1 MMEIVIGS
9 NSINYL
15 VDKIQ
20 EIEVLD
26 HKRYV
31 AKTSISKNF
40 DGPKSL
46 VFRLDESLD
55 QKVDVNKFYRKWNF
69 KLFEVLKKIFD
80 NGETSPYEKNP
91 NSELTFNNSICE
103 RIYYDVYSL
112 NIIIDVEEWNRHYLK
127 IERDK
132 KLRELGL

>member
-1 MMEIVIGS
+1 MEIVVGS
-9 NSINYL
+9 PSINYL

-20 EIEVLD
+20 EIEVLQ

-31 AKTSISKNF
+31 TKVSISKNF

-46 VFRLDESLD
+46 VFRLDEILEK
-55 QKVDVNKFYRKWNF
+55 KVDEKSFYRKWNF
-69 KLFEVLKKIFD
+69 KVFEVLKEIFD
-80 NGETSPYEKNP
+80 NGETSPYEKTP

-112 NIIIDVEEWNRHYLK
+112 NIIIDLIEWNRHFLK

>member
-1 MMEIVIGS
+1 MELITQPK
-9 NSINYL
+9 SIRYL
-15 VDKIQ
+15 IENIQ
-20 EIEVLD
+20 EIEVLE
-26 HKRYV
+26 HKRIV
-31 AKTSISKNF
+31 TKVSISKNF

-46 VFRLDESLD
+46 VFRLDENLD
-55 QKVDVNKFYRKWNF
+55 QKVDEKTFYRKWNF
-69 KLFEVLKKIFD
+69 KIFEVLKKIFD

-112 NIIIDVEEWNRHYLK
+112 NIVLHLEEWNAHYLK
-127 IERDK
+127 MERDK